1 MRNMNNTQI
10 KTNDIKL
17 EKIIIKYLYIFN
29 LCSIILTLFSVTHHY
44 FYRLMK
50 CQTQGRASVMMEILL
65 YNNSFIIFFPY
76 FKQNNT
82 DFIDNI

>member
-29 LCSIILTLFSVTHHY
+29 LCSIILTLSV
-44 FYRLMK
+44 
-50 CQTQGRASVMMEILL
+50 LL
-65 YNNSFIIFFPY
+65 II
-76 FKQNNT
+76 T
-82 DFIDNI
+82 FID